1 MGTTQQPHST
11 HNMTESED
19 PSRDRLK
26 HHFAQRVT
34 HQARQILETWQR
46 LQKSEWSIADMAEL
60 KDSTLRLQRFAERFE
75 QDEHLELA
83 RDIGQALET
92 VEANRGRLNS
102 TLITELN
109 RLMQRLSRTGLRH
122 GDKLEQ
128 TALPPLR
135 KPVYVVL
142 QDRERAERL
151 AKQLE
156 FFGLS
161 ALSLDNV
168 AQFQSAMLE
177 RHPSVIIMDVDF
189 SGPGEGLKLASQV
202 QEGLEQKLPLLFFSH
217 HETDTPTRLA
227 AVRAGGEEFLT
238 GTLEASSLLEKIEV
252 LTCVAQY
259 EPYKVLVIDDSR
271 AQATHTE
278 RVLNA
283 AGIVTRTLLDPIQAM
298 SELAEFQPDLIILDM
313 YMPGCTGTELAKV
326 IRHNDRYVS
335 VPIIYLSAEDD
346 QDKQLDA
353 MSEGGDDF
361 LTKPIKARHLITTVR
376 NRAARARSLKARMV
390 RDSLTGLY
398 NHTHILQL
406 LEDCSFRARRENKP
420 LCFAMLDIDHFK
432 KVNDSHGHPMG
443 DRVIKSLAL
452 FLKQRLRKTD
462 FIGRYGGEE
471 FAIVM
476 PDTDIQSAHQVLEE
490 IRYRFAEIHY
500 PAQPTDL
507 FCTFS
512 AGVVALGVYDDSLTL
527 ASQADNALY
536 RAKHAGRNQIHS
548 AVVEEPYHV
557 VLPEPQIQEQ

>member
-1 MGTTQQPHST
+1 
-11 HNMTESED
+11 MTEPED

-26 HHFAQRVT
+26 HHFAQRVI

-46 LQKSEWSIADMAEL
+46 LQKAEWSVVDMAEL
-60 KDSTLRLQRFAERFE
+60 KESTQRLSRFAERFE
-75 QDEHLELA
+75 QAEHSALA
-83 RDIGQALET
+83 QEIREALDV

-102 TLITELN
+102 RVITDLN

-122 GDKLEQ
+122 GDRFEQ

-135 KPVYVVL
+135 KPVYVAL
-142 QDRERAERL
+142 QDHERAERL

-156 FFGLS
+156 FFGLA
-161 ALSLDNV
+161 ALSLHNV
-168 AQFQSAMLE
+168 AEFQRAMAQ
-177 RHPSVIIMDVDF
+177 RHPAAIVMDVDF
-189 SGPGEGLKLASQV
+189 SGSGKGLELASQA
-202 QEGLEQKLPLLFFSH
+202 QEGLEQKLPLLFFSLN
-217 HETDTPTRLA
+217 ETDTPTRLA

-238 GTLEASSLLEKIEV
+238 GALEASSLLEKIEV

-259 EPYKVLVIDDSR
+259 EPYKVLIIDDSR
-271 AQATHTE
+271 AQALHTE

-283 AGIVTRTLLDPIQAM
+283 AGIVTRVLLDPIQAM

-361 LTKPIKARHLITTVR
+361 LTKPIKPRHLITTVR
-376 NRAARARSLKARMV
+376 NRAARARNLKARMV

-406 LEDCSFRARRENKP
+406 LEDCSFRSRREGKP

-432 KVNDSHGHPMG
+432 RVNDSHGHPMG

-476 PDTDIQSAHQVLEE
+476 PDTDIQSAHKVLDD
-490 IRYRFAEIHY
+490 IRHRFAEIHY
-500 PAQPTDL
+500 PAQPADL

-512 AGVVALGVYDDSLTL
+512 AGVVSLGANDDSLSL
-527 ASQADNALY
+527 ASQADTALY
-536 RAKHAGRNQIHS
+536 RAKHAGRNRVHS
-548 AVVEEPYHV
+548 VLDDVPYHV
-557 VLPEPQIQEQ
+557 VLNEIEA

>member
-1 MGTTQQPHST
+1 MNEP
-11 HNMTESED
+11 ED

-26 HHFAQRVT
+26 HHFAQRVI

-46 LQKSEWSIADMAEL
+46 LQKSEWSAGDMAEL
-60 KDSTLRLQRFAERFE
+60 KDSTLRLLRFAERFE
-75 QDEHLELA
+75 QTEHIALAQDIDE
-83 RDIGQALET
+83 ALSA

-102 TLITELN
+102 CAITELN

-122 GDKLEQ
+122 GDRLEQ
-128 TALPPLR
+128 TSLPPLR

-142 QDRERAERL
+142 QDHERAERL

-161 ALSLDNV
+161 ALSLHSV
-168 AQFQSAMLE
+168 SEFQTAMTQ
-177 RHPSVIIMDVDF
+177 RHPAAIVMDVDF
-189 SGPGEGLKLASQV
+189 SGPGQGLRLASQV
-202 QEGLEQKLPLLFFSH
+202 QEGLEQKLPLLFFSLN
-217 HETDTPTRLA
+217 ETDTPTRLA
-227 AVRAGGEEFLT
+227 AVRAGGQEFLT
-238 GTLEASSLLEKIEV
+238 GALEASSLLEKIEI

-259 EPYKVLVIDDSR
+259 EPYKVLIIDDSR

-298 SELAEFQPDLIILDM
+298 GELAEFQPDLIILDM

-361 LTKPIKARHLITTVR
+361 LTKPIKPRHLITTVR
-376 NRAARARSLKARMV
+376 NRAARARNLKARMV

-406 LEDCSFRARRENKP
+406 LEDCSFRSRREGKP

-490 IRYRFAEIHY
+490 IRHRFAEIHY
-500 PAQPTDL
+500 PAQPADL

-512 AGVVALGVYDDSLTL
+512 AGVVSLGLHDDSLSL
-527 ASQADNALY
+527 AAQADSALY
-536 RAKHAGRNQIHS
+536 RAKHAGRNQVHS
-548 AVVEEPYHV
+548 ALVDAPYHV
-557 VLPEPQIQEQ
+557 MLPETET

>member
-1 MGTTQQPHST
+1 MNEP
-11 HNMTESED
+11 ED

-26 HHFAQRVT
+26 HHFAQRVI

-46 LQKSEWSIADMAEL
+46 LQKSEWSAGDMAEL
-60 KDSTLRLQRFAERFE
+60 KDSTLRLLRFAERFE
-75 QDEHLELA
+75 QTEHIALA
-83 RDIGQALET
+83 RDINEALNA

-102 TLITELN
+102 NVITDLN

-122 GDKLEQ
+122 GDRLEQ

-142 QDRERAERL
+142 QDHERAERL

-161 ALSLDNV
+161 ALSLHSV
-168 AQFQSAMLE
+168 SEFQTAMTH
-177 RHPSVIIMDVDF
+177 RHPAAIVMDVDF
-189 SGPGEGLKLASQV
+189 SGLGQGLKLASQV
-202 QEGLEQKLPLLFFSH
+202 QEGLEQKLPLLFFSLN
-217 HETDTPTRLA
+217 ETDTPTRLA
-227 AVRAGGEEFLT
+227 AVRAGGQEFLT
-238 GTLEASSLLEKIEV
+238 GALEASSLLEKIEI

-259 EPYKVLVIDDSR
+259 EPYKVLIIDDSR

-298 SELAEFQPDLIILDM
+298 AELADFQPDLIILDM

-361 LTKPIKARHLITTVR
+361 LTKPIRPRHLITTVR

-406 LEDCSFRARRENKP
+406 LEDCSFRSRREGKP

-490 IRYRFAEIHY
+490 IRHRFAEIHY
-500 PAQPTDL
+500 PAQPADL

-512 AGVVALGVYDDSLTL
+512 AGVVSLGVHDDSLSL
-527 ASQADNALY
+527 AAQADSALY
-536 RAKHAGRNQIHS
+536 RAKHAGRNQVHS
-548 AVVEEPYHV
+548 ALVDAPYHV
-557 VLPEPQIQEQ
+557 MLPEIEA

>member
-1 MGTTQQPHST
+1 
-11 HNMTESED
+11 MTYPED

-26 HHFAQRVT
+26 HHFAQRVI

-46 LQKSEWSIADMAEL
+46 LQKAEWSVCDMAEL
-60 KDSTLRLQRFAERFE
+60 KESTQRLSRFAERFE
-75 QDEHLELA
+75 QAEHSALA
-83 RDIGQALET
+83 QEISQVLDV

-102 TLITELN
+102 RVITDLN

-122 GDKLEQ
+122 GDRFEQ

-135 KPVYVVL
+135 KPVYIVL
-142 QDRERAERL
+142 QDHERAERL

-156 FFGLS
+156 FFGLA
-161 ALSLDNV
+161 ALSLHNV
-168 AQFQSAMLE
+168 AEFQRAMAQ
-177 RHPSVIIMDVDF
+177 RHPAAIVMDVDF
-189 SGPGEGLKLASQV
+189 SGPGKGLELASQA
-202 QEGLEQKLPLLFFSH
+202 QEGLEQKLPLLFFSVN
-217 HETDTPTRLA
+217 ETDTPTRLA

-238 GTLEASSLLEKIEV
+238 GALEASSLLEKIEV

-259 EPYKVLVIDDSR
+259 EPYKVLIIDDSR
-271 AQATHTE
+271 AQALHTE

-283 AGIVTRTLLDPIQAM
+283 AGIVTRVLLDPIQAM

-361 LTKPIKARHLITTVR
+361 LTKPIKPRHLITTVR
-376 NRAARARSLKARMV
+376 NRAARARNLKARMV

-406 LEDCSFRARRENKP
+406 LEDCSFRSRREGKP

-432 KVNDSHGHPMG
+432 RVNDSHGHPMG

-476 PDTDIQSAHQVLEE
+476 PDTDIQSAHGVLDD
-490 IRYRFAEIHY
+490 IRHRFAEIHY
-500 PAQPTDL
+500 PAQPADL

-512 AGVVALGVYDDSLTL
+512 AGVVALGAHDDSLSL
-527 ASQADNALY
+527 ASQADTALY
-536 RAKHAGRNQIHS
+536 CAKHAGRNRVHS
-548 AVVEEPYHV
+548 VLVDVPYHV
-557 VLPEPQIQEQ
+557 VRTEIEA

>member
-1 MGTTQQPHST
+1 
-11 HNMTESED
+11 MTEAED

-26 HHFAQRVT
+26 HHFAQRVI
-34 HQARQILETWQR
+34 HQARQILEVWQR
-46 LQKSEWSIADMAEL
+46 LQQSEWSVADMEEL
-60 KDSTLRLQRFAERFE
+60 TEANQRLLRFAERFE
-75 QDEHLELA
+75 QAEHAQLA
-83 RDIGQALET
+83 RGISQSLQE
-92 VEANRGRLNS
+92 VEANRGRLS
-102 TLITELN
+102 SALITDLN

-122 GDKLEQ
+122 GDRLEH

-135 KPVYVVL
+135 KPIYVML
-142 QDRERAERL
+142 QDHERGERL

-161 ALSLDNV
+161 AQSLDSIQ
-168 AQFQSAMLE
+168 AFHATLAE
-177 RHPSVIIMDVDF
+177 RLPAAVVMDVDF
-189 SGPGEGLKLASQV
+189 GGVGEGLKLAAKM

-238 GTLEASSLLEKIEV
+238 GTLEASSLLEKIEI
-252 LTCVAQY
+252 LTRVAQY
-259 EPYKVLVIDDSR
+259 EPYKVLIIDDSR

-278 RVLNA
+278 RLLNS
-283 AGIVTRTLLDPIQAM
+283 AGIVTRTLFDPIKTMA
-298 SELAEFQPDLIILDM
+298 ELADFQPDLIILDM

-346 QDKQLDA
+346 LDKQLDA

-361 LTKPIKARHLITTVR
+361 LTKPIKPRHLITTVR
-376 NRAARARSLKARMV
+376 NRAARARNLKARMV

-420 LCFAMLDIDHFK
+420 LSFAMLDIDHFK
-432 KVNDSHGHPMG
+432 KVNDGHGHPMG

-462 FIGRYGGEE
+462 YIGRYGGEE
-471 FAIVM
+471 FAVVM
-476 PDTDIQSAHQVLEE
+476 PDTDLKSAYGVLDE
-490 IRYRFAEIHY
+490 IRRRFAEIHY

-512 AGVVALGVYDDSLTL
+512 AGVVELSEHDDALMM
-527 ASQADNALY
+527 ASQADDALY
-536 RAKHAGRNQIHS
+536 SAKKAGRNQVHGLRDELTPAKQHPTVDI
-548 AVVEEPYHV
+548 
-557 VLPEPQIQEQ
+557 I

>member
-1 MGTTQQPHST
+1 MNEP
-11 HNMTESED
+11 ED

-26 HHFAQRVT
+26 HHFAQRVI

-46 LQKSEWSIADMAEL
+46 LQKSEWSAGDMAEL
-60 KDSTLRLQRFAERFE
+60 KDSTLRLLRFAERFE
-75 QDEHLELA
+75 QTEHIALAQDIDE
-83 RDIGQALET
+83 ALSA

-102 TLITELN
+102 SAITELN

-122 GDKLEQ
+122 GDRLEQ
-128 TALPPLR
+128 TSLPPLR

-142 QDRERAERL
+142 QDHERAERL

-161 ALSLDNV
+161 ALSLYSV
-168 AQFQSAMLE
+168 SEFQTAMTQ
-177 RHPSVIIMDVDF
+177 RHPAAIVMDVDF
-189 SGPGEGLKLASQV
+189 SGPGQGLRLASQV
-202 QEGLEQKLPLLFFSH
+202 QEGLEQKLPLLFFSLN
-217 HETDTPTRLA
+217 ETDTPTRLA
-227 AVRAGGEEFLT
+227 AVRAGGQEFLT
-238 GTLEASSLLEKIEV
+238 GALEASSLLEKIEI

-259 EPYKVLVIDDSR
+259 EPYKVLIIDDSR

-298 SELAEFQPDLIILDM
+298 GELAEFQPDLIILDM

-361 LTKPIKARHLITTVR
+361 LTKPIKPRHLITTVR
-376 NRAARARSLKARMV
+376 NRAARARNLKARMV

-406 LEDCSFRARRENKP
+406 LEDCSFRSRREGKP

-476 PDTDIQSAHQVLEE
+476 PDTDIQSAHKVLEE
-490 IRYRFAEIHY
+490 IRHRFAEIHY
-500 PAQPTDL
+500 PAQPADL

-512 AGVVALGVYDDSLTL
+512 AGVVSLGLHDDSLSL
-527 ASQADNALY
+527 AAQADSALY
-536 RAKHAGRNQIHS
+536 RAKHAGRNQVHS
-548 AVVEEPYHV
+548 ALVDAPYHV
-557 VLPEPQIQEQ
+557 MLPETET

>member
-1 MGTTQQPHST
+1 
-11 HNMTESED
+11 MTELED

-26 HHFAQRVT
+26 HHFAQRVI

-46 LQKSEWSIADMAEL
+46 LQKAEWSVADMAEL
-60 KDSTLRLQRFAERFE
+60 KEATLRLLRFAERFE
-75 QDEHLELA
+75 QAEHVALA
-83 RDIGQALET
+83 HEINQSLDA
-92 VEANRGRLNS
+92 VDANRGRLNS
-102 TLITELN
+102 HVITELN

-122 GDKLEQ
+122 GDRFEQ
-128 TALPPLR
+128 TSLPPLR

-142 QDRERAERL
+142 QDHERAERL

-161 ALSLDNV
+161 ALSLHSV
-168 AQFQSAMLE
+168 ADFQLAMAQ
-177 RHPSVIIMDVDF
+177 RHPAAIVMDVDF
-189 SGPGEGLKLASQV
+189 SGPGMGLKLASQA
-202 QEGLEQKLPLLFFSH
+202 QEGLEQKLPLLFFSL

-238 GTLEASSLLEKIEV
+238 GGLEASSLLEKIEV

-259 EPYKVLVIDDSR
+259 EPYKVLIIDDSR
-271 AQATHTE
+271 AQALHTE

-283 AGIVTRTLLDPIQAM
+283 AGIVTRVLIDPIQAM

-361 LTKPIKARHLITTVR
+361 LTKPIKPRHLITTVR
-376 NRAARARSLKARMV
+376 NRAARARNLKARMV

-406 LEDCSFRARRENKP
+406 LEDCSFRSRREGKP

-432 KVNDSHGHPMG
+432 RVNDSHGHPMG

-476 PDTDIQSAHQVLEE
+476 PDTDIHNAHKVLDE
-490 IRYRFAEIHY
+490 IRHRFAEIHY
-500 PAQPTDL
+500 PAQPADL

-512 AGVVALGVYDDSLTL
+512 AGVVSLGADDDSLSL
-527 ASQADNALY
+527 ASQADIALY
-536 RAKHAGRNQIHS
+536 RAKHAGRNQVHS
-548 AVVEEPYHV
+548 ALVEAPYHV
-557 VLPEPQIQEQ
+557 VLAEIEA

>member
-1 MGTTQQPHST
+1 MNEP
-11 HNMTESED
+11 ED

-26 HHFAQRVT
+26 HHFAQRVI

-46 LQKSEWSIADMAEL
+46 LQKSEWSAGDMAEL
-60 KDSTLRLQRFAERFE
+60 KDSTLRLLRFAERFE
-75 QDEHLELA
+75 QTEHIALAQDIDE
-83 RDIGQALET
+83 ALSA

-102 TLITELN
+102 SAITELN

-122 GDKLEQ
+122 GDRLEQ
-128 TALPPLR
+128 TSLPPLR

-142 QDRERAERL
+142 QDHERAERL

-161 ALSLDNV
+161 ALSLHSV
-168 AQFQSAMLE
+168 SEFQTAMTQ
-177 RHPSVIIMDVDF
+177 RHPAAIVMDVDF
-189 SGPGEGLKLASQV
+189 SGPGQGLRLASQV
-202 QEGLEQKLPLLFFSH
+202 QEGLEQKLPLLFFSLN
-217 HETDTPTRLA
+217 ETDTPTRLA
-227 AVRAGGEEFLT
+227 AVRAGGQEFLT
-238 GTLEASSLLEKIEV
+238 GALEASSLLEKIEI

-259 EPYKVLVIDDSR
+259 EPYKVLIIDDSR

-298 SELAEFQPDLIILDM
+298 GELAEFQPDLIILDM

-361 LTKPIKARHLITTVR
+361 LTKPIKPRHLITTVR
-376 NRAARARSLKARMV
+376 NRAARARNLKARMV

-406 LEDCSFRARRENKP
+406 LEDCSFRSRRESKP

-490 IRYRFAEIHY
+490 IRHRFAEIHY
-500 PAQPTDL
+500 PAQPADL

-512 AGVVALGVYDDSLTL
+512 AGVVSLGLHDDSLSL
-527 ASQADNALY
+527 AAQADSALY
-536 RAKHAGRNQIHS
+536 RAKHAGRNQVHS
-548 AVVEEPYHV
+548 ALVDAPYHV
-557 VLPEPQIQEQ
+557 MLPETET